1 VKTAQGVLAYF
12 VKSKGQQQ
20 SGFQAVKN
28 AVANQWMQ
36 EQRVQAGQDFF
47 NKLKSNANIR
57 VIRL

>member
-1 VKTAQGVLAYF
+1 MTTTSKAGRPKGTTGQG
-12 VKSKGQQQ
+12 
-20 SGFQAVKN
+20 GFESVKN
-28 AVANQWMQ
+28 AVANMWMQ

>member
-1 VKTAQGVLAYF
+1 MR
-12 VKSKGQQQ
+12 
-20 SGFQAVKN
+20 
-28 AVANQWMQ
+28 WIQ